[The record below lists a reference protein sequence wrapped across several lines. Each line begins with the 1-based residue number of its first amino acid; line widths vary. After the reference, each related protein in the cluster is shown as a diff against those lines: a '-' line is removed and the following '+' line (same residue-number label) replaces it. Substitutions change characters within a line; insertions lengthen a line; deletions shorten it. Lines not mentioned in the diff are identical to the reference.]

1 MDTTTSPPSATAR
14 QWGLPDDAA
23 TDLADRLH
31 HLWSRYR
38 PCFTTRTRDTSAY
51 AYVYLRGLLTM
62 ETDRT
67 FANIAR
73 RVQGLDHDGQALQQ
87 FMSDSPW
94 AAPAVLRQVQAEVAA
109 TPGLTQGGVLL
120 LDESACEKAGH
131 QTAGAGRQRNGRL
144 GTIALSQVATLLTWT
159 NGTIWTWVDGE
170 LFVPES
176 WFTPEWAE
184 QRQRVGLPPERAFAT
199 KLELGWQMIERVQA
213 NGLPFEAVACD
224 DFYGRSGWLRQQL
237 DQAGLLYMADV
248 RADTLVYLTPPAFG
262 EQAPTY
268 QRRRRHPVQ
277 PVTVA
282 QVAQDPATVF
292 ERVVVRPT
300 ERGRLDDPF
309 AARRVWTIRAGQVAE
324 EWLVIRREGGRH
336 PSYAL
341 SNAPATTPLARL
353 AWLKCIRYFVE
364 RSIQDAKAGAGWD
377 ELQAQKYRAWEH
389 HLALT
394 VLASWFVAQT
404 KHEWAQQYA
413 HDPALLQQWELAVLP
428 ALSMANVRTLL
439 QAALPLPQLS
449 PEEAIQLVLMH
460 LVHRARSTRSRLQAQ
475 HRQRAP
481 T

>member
-1 MDTTTSPPSATAR
+1 MDTVTSQAWSTA
-14 QWGLPDDAA
+14 QHWGLPDEAA
-23 TDLADRLH
+23 ADLAGRLRQM
-31 HLWSRYR
+31 WARFRSCY
-38 PCFTTRTRDTSAY
+38 TTRTRDTSEY

-94 AAPAVLRQVQAEVAA
+94 VAQAVLRQVQAEVGA
-109 TPGLTQGGVLL
+109 TPGLAEGGVLL
-120 LDESACEKAGH
+120 LDESACEKAGR

-144 GTIALSQVATLLTWT
+144 GTVTMSQVATLLTWT

-170 LFVPES
+170 LFVPEQ
-176 WFTPEWAE
+176 WFTPEMADL
-184 QRQRVGLPPERAFAT
+184 RQRVGLPPERPFAT
-199 KLELGWQMIERVQA
+199 KIELGWQMIQRVQA
-213 NGLPFEAVACD
+213 HGLPFEAVACA
-224 DFYGRSGWLRQQL
+224 DFYGRSGWLRHQL
-237 DQAGLLYMADV
+237 DQAGLVYIADIG
-248 RADTLVYLTPPAFG
+248 ADTLVYLTPPDFG

-268 QRRRRHPVQ
+268 ARRRRHPVQ
-277 PVTVA
+277 PVPVA
-282 QVAQDPATVF
+282 QVAHDPATRF
-292 ERVVVRPT
+292 QRVVVRPT
-300 ERGRLDDPF
+300 ERGLLDDPF

-324 EWLVIRREGGRH
+324 EWLVIRHEGSRH
-336 PSYAL
+336 YSYAL
-341 SNAPATTPLARL
+341 SNAPAATPLPRL

-394 VLASWFVAQT
+394 VLASWFVAHT

-413 HDPALLQQWELAVLP
+413 GDPAVVQQLELEVLP
-428 ALSMANVRTLL
+428 ALSIANVRTLL

-449 PEEAIQLVLMH
+449 PEEARRLVVTH
-460 LVHRARSTRSRLQAQ
+460 LLHRARSTRSRLKAQ
-475 HRQRAP
+475 RRQRDP